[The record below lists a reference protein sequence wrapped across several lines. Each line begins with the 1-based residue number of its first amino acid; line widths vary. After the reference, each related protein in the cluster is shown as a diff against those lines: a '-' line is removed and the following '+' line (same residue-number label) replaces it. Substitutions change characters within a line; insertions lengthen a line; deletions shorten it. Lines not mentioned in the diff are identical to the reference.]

1 MRWSVLGSPTSAH
14 SLPRKAG
21 TGLGPGSVGS
31 AAGASCMAQ
40 SRPGSA
46 FQPGRCGLVK
56 AVKVLRLP
64 PAPPYSAPGRRV
76 RRGPRANPRGGART
90 AAQPP
95 AERKGWLK
103 RRCVGGQA
111 HVRVSSFS
119 SSSLSVLFGRKHL
132 WAWKGLVH
140 LWTQW
145 SLGKGGQIEWW
156 VKLHLPGLREG

>member
-1 MRWSVLGSPTSAH
+1 MRWSVPGSPTRAH

-56 AVKVLRLP
+56 AAKVLRLP

-76 RRGPRANPRGGART
+76 RRGPCANPRGGART
-90 AAQPP
+90 AAQRP
-95 AERKGWLK
+95 AERKGWQNC
-103 RRCVGGQA
+103 RCVGVRRGTQ
-111 HVRVSSFS
+111 VRVSSFS
-119 SSSLSVLFGRKHL
+119 TPSLSGLIGRNHRWAREVLE
-132 WAWKGLVH
+132 VH
-140 LWTQW
+140 LD
-145 SLGKGGQIEWW
+145 I
-156 VKLHLPGLREG
+156 VKPR